1 MSPKSPLQFAREA
14 SSRLRDVVN
23 DLCSHANPVYH
34 QFCSDIRTTLFYVV
48 PRFQT
53 LPDTDSFR
61 EEASELLIDLERLCQ
76 PRHPTDPVAPPTE
89 SGTGLAGPGLRYPAL
104 VLLLEDAASA
114 TEAIKEFAS
123 GDKHVPARRRL
134 LNRLKDFRGLN
145 PDSESSGAF
154 SSLSDTVVQAENGA
168 PPECGREILLL
179 HSTLSTYC
187 FCIEKQPNRSTAACV
202 RLSSSSHDD
211 SKVTFGVLFMDHP
224 HQDTAG
230 MGSQP
235 WWQDTEIS
243 LYRTVQTGGGKPGGG
258 PRRQVEIGLESALK
272 SSFCYFITQQ
282 KKRGRMLLHFS
293 VTGVSVSKVSV
304 TGTLVG
310 REKSAGKRLFI
321 DRFERDRPRQWDV
334 ESPSISLRDLL
345 ETASAE
351 DFSEKKKEVLSV
363 FLAKAVWQYYSS
375 PWMAKPWTKDSVHF
389 IFEQRRTCQNEE
401 LAGIFVDEPLLSV
414 SISAPKPSSSKAAEA
429 CPDGKQNTK
438 DEDDNDDFFNSEGPV
453 FSFQAAHQLPKILA
467 LGVMLMEI
475 QLGRPIES
483 LYTDPKFSHHCPK
496 GTAYVDTDYNICK
509 GLIEEE
515 HIFMTKDTSDP
526 LSTLITN
533 CILPGQI
540 FMPPRVKSLSDDDIR
555 PVFYRLVSQL
565 ELWNS
570 ARQPHNVRPLS
581 LPDAMSSNWATP
593 APTPAAPR
601 RSLLGRP
608 NVELRCGRVM
618 AQITNSRTTEDWF
631 SRMRSLIHILKAR
644 DEDEDTYEKVKIAVL
659 DTGVHPNH
667 VEADYIKGYKDFVSG
682 EDGVKRDNTGHGTT
696 SIRLILD
703 MCESAD
709 VYALRIFER
718 DTAAKET
725 QHLAVEALDWCIA
738 NSMDVVCMA
747 CGFFDDD
754 ATLYHKIQEASCKML
769 LIAAPTNEGNRH
781 NILYPAAYGDFVLP
795 MFATDGN
802 IKKSDLN
809 PSKGP
814 GRYNFAIL
822 GEDIK
827 NVHDEVN
834 SGTSY
839 STAIAAGFA
848 ARLLDFSRH
857 SDTKVKFG
865 DKAQKLKS
873 RHGFM
878 GVLVSMA
885 LRTIDG
891 PFHCVRPWDLLPKK
905 LQSQLPFQPSGLP
918 DNTTAD
924 ARSHIC
930 QKICMGIDGEFGL

>member
-1 MSPKSPLQFAREA
+1 MFPTSPLQFAREA
-14 SSRLRDVVN
+14 SSRLQVVVS
-23 DLCSHANPVYH
+23 DLCSHTNPVYH
-34 QFCSDIRTTLFYVV
+34 QFCNDIQTTLFYIV

-53 LPDTDSFR
+53 LPDTESFR
-61 EEASELLIDLERLCQ
+61 DEACDLLSDLEKLCQ
-76 PRHPTDPVAPPTE
+76 PRHPANPVAPPTE
-89 SGTGLAGPGLRYPAL
+89 SGTWLAGPGLHYPAL
-104 VLLLEDAASA
+104 VLLLEDAGSA

-134 LNRLKDFRGLN
+134 LNRLKDFRGLT
-145 PDSESSGAF
+145 PDSASSAAF
-154 SSLSDTVVQAENGA
+154 CSLSDTVVQAQNGA
-168 PPECGREILLL
+168 PPEYGKEILLL
-179 HSTLSTYC
+179 HSTLSKYC
-187 FCIEKQPNRSTAACV
+187 FCIKEHPHRSTAACV
-202 RLSSSSHDD
+202 RLSSCSSDD
-211 SKVTFGVLFMDHP
+211 SKVTFGLLFMDHP
-224 HQDTAG
+224 HQNTAG
-230 MGSQP
+230 MEPQP

-243 LYRTVQTGGGKPGGG
+243 LYRTVQIEGGKPGGG
-258 PRRQVEIGLESALK
+258 SRCQVEIGLESALK
-272 SSFCYFITQQ
+272 SSFCYFITHQR
-282 KKRGRMLLHFS
+282 KRGPMLLHFS
-293 VTGVSVSKVSV
+293 VTGTS
-304 TGTLVG
+304 VG
-310 REKSAGKRLFI
+310 RKKSAEKGLFI
-321 DRFERDRPRQWDV
+321 DRFESDRPRRWSV
-334 ESPSISLRDLL
+334 ERPSISLRDLL
-345 ETASAE
+345 KTASAE

-389 IFEQRRTCQNEE
+389 IFEQRRTGQNEE

-429 CPDGKQNTK
+429 CSDRKQNTE
-438 DEDDNDDFFNSEGPV
+438 DEDDDDDFFSSEGPV
-453 FSFQAAHQLPKILA
+453 FSFQATHQLPKILA

-483 LYTDPKFSHHCPK
+483 LYNNPKFSHHCPK
-496 GTAYVDTDYNICK
+496 EIAYPDTDYNICK
-509 GLIEEE
+509 DLIEKENIYMVKE
-515 HIFMTKDTSDP
+515 TSDP
-526 LSTLITN
+526 LSNLITN
-533 CILPGQI
+533 CILPRQI
-540 FMPPRVKSLSDDDIR
+540 FMPPRVRSLSDDDIR
-555 PVFYRLVSQL
+555 PVLYHLVSQL

-581 LPDAMSSNWATP
+581 LPDVISSNWAVP
-593 APTPAAPR
+593 APTPAAPQR
-601 RSLLGRP
+601 LPLERP
-608 NVELRCGRVM
+608 NDELRCGRVM
-618 AQITNSRTTEDWF
+618 AQITNSKTTEDWF
-631 SRMRSLIHILKAR
+631 SRMHSLIHILKAR
-644 DEDEDTYEKVKIAVL
+644 DEDQDTYEKVKIAVL

-725 QHLAVEALDWCIA
+725 QHLAAEALEWCIT
-738 NSMDVVCMA
+738 NTMDVVCMA
-747 CGFFDDD
+747 CGFSEDD
-754 ATLYHKIQEASCKML
+754 ATLYHKIREASCKML
-769 LIAAPTNEGNRH
+769 LIAAPTNEGNKH

-802 IKKSDLN
+802 VKKSNLN

-814 GRYNFAIL
+814 GKYNFAIL

-857 SDTKVKFG
+857 SDTKVEFG

-873 RHGFM
+873 KHGFI
-878 GVLVSMA
+878 GVLVFMA

-891 PFHCVRPWDLLPKK
+891 PFHCVRPWDLLPTE

-918 DNTTAD
+918 GENTTAS
-924 ARSHIC
+924 ARHQIC
-930 QKICMGIDGEFGL
+930 QKICMGISREFG